1 MTEEKIKK
9 LQDLLRKKDQLENF
23 IEFRGWGVVAMGQR
37 CPKTINEKS
46 FDVAP
51 DAMIEDEE
59 IVGRFIALA
68 QTVLVEVKNEIAA
81 L

>member
-1 MTEEKIKK
+1 MTEETIKK
-9 LQDLLRKKDQLENF
+9 LQDLIKKRDQLVNF
-23 IEFRGWGVVAMGQR
+23 IEFRAWGVVAIGQR
-37 CPKTINEKS
+37 CPQTINEKS

-51 DAMIEDEE
+51 NAMIEDEE

-68 QTVLVEVKNEIAA
+68 QTMLVEVENEIAV

>member
-9 LQDLLRKKDQLENF
+9 LQDLLRKRDVLETF
-23 IEFRGWGVVAMGQR
+23 IEFREWGVVAMGQR
-37 CPKTINEKS
+37 PSIKSNEKS

-51 DAMIEDEE
+51 GAMIEDKEL
-59 IVGRFIALA
+59 VGRFIALA
-68 QTVLVEVKNEIAA
+68 QTMLIEVKNEIAA